1 MNTETSPIEQP
12 IENRES
18 VISVKDLSKVYKLYP
33 NNKARF
39 KEALFKKKYHQDF
52 YALEDVT
59 FDIKEGECFGIIGKN
74 GSGKSTLLKILTGVL
89 NKSSGDVDIKGRI
102 AALLELGAGFNP
114 EYTGRENIYLN
125 GQIMGYT
132 KEEIDKKV
140 DDIIEFASIGDH
152 IDQPVKTY
160 SSGMFVRLA
169 FAISINVDP
178 EILIVDEALSVGD
191 AFFQLKCYKKFTEL
205 KKAGKTI
212 VFVTHDLSSVMK
224 YCDRVIVLNEGHL
237 IDEGKANE
245 MVDLYK
251 QILVDE
257 EMLKG
262 SKESQELIED
272 AEIVEDDENPKSKEK
287 TVKSSGKLK
296 SNVKLNEKILEYGT
310 KQAEIIELEVLDE
323 KGRPA
328 PKIEKFDKL
337 VVKFKVRFNEEIKD
351 PIFALT
357 IKDIKG
363 TEITGT
369 NTMFEGIEGFTGKP
383 GEVYE
388 AVFEQELPLQSG
400 SYFLSLGCTGL
411 DYQGNFSVFHRFY
424 DVAQVDV
431 LSSKNDT
438 VGFFDTH
445 SKVDVKKLENNG

>member
-1 MNTETSPIEQP
+1 MPEVANKELTTAEDRPT
-12 IENRES
+12 

-33 NNKARF
+33 NNAARF
-39 KEALFKKKYHQDF
+39 KEALFKKSYHQDF
-52 YALEDVT
+52 YALNNVS

-89 NKSSGDVDIKGRI
+89 SKSSGEVDIDGRI

-125 GQIMGYT
+125 GQIMGFSR
-132 KEEIDKKV
+132 EEMDAKV
-140 DDIIEFASIGDH
+140 DEIIEFASIGDH

-169 FAISINVDP
+169 FAISISVDP

-205 KKAGKTI
+205 KKSGKTI
-212 VFVTHDLSSVMK
+212 VFVTHDLSSVIK
-224 YCDRVIVLNEGHL
+224 YCDRVIVINEGEV
-237 IDEGKANE
+237 IDEGEANE
-245 MVDLYK
+245 MVDVYK

-262 SKESQELIED
+262 ATAIEEIPEAVEVNDEELTTEQELFS
-272 AEIVEDDENPKSKEK
+272 NKQ
-287 TVKSSGKLK
+287 LK
-296 SNVKLNEKILEYGT
+296 SNIRLNEKILDYGT

-323 KGRPA
+323 QGRPA
-328 PKIEKFDKL
+328 PKVQKFDKL
-337 VVKFKVRFNEEIKD
+337 IVKFKIRFNEEIKD

-357 IKDIKG
+357 FKDIKG

-369 NTMFEGIEGFTGKP
+369 NTMYEGIGGFTGKA
-383 GEVYE
+383 GDIYE
-388 AVFEQELPLQSG
+388 ARFEQVIPFQSG
-400 SYFLSLGCTGL
+400 SYFISLGCTGL
-411 DYQGNFSVFHRFY
+411 DYQGNFSVFHRLY
-424 DVAQVDV
+424 DIAEVDV
-431 LSSKNDT
+431 LSSKQDT
-438 VGFFDTH
+438 VGFFDTN
-445 SKVDVKKLENNG
+445 SEVSIEQLN